1 MKTSRSRQHWKSCTR
16 TNGMS
21 SSLIGRVWIGAGTLF
36 VGLGTLGI
44 FLPLL
49 PTTPFLLLAAAC
61 YARGSKR
68 FYNWLAGNR
77 WFGNYI
83 RNYREKKGIPLKI
96 KILSVSFLWATIGY
110 STFFVIDIPLVR
122 VILVLIAI
130 AVTIHIIRF
139 RTLIQWKINPVHLN
153 RLQKLAMPCAEIWSS
168 ELWPSVIAEYHRSG
182 SLYLLRKKF

>member
-1 MKTSRSRQHWKSCTR
+1 MKTSRSRQRWKSCTR
-16 TNGMS
+16 TNGTS

-61 YARGSKR
+61 YARGSER
-68 FYNWLAGNR
+68 FYDWLVGNR

-83 RNYREKKGIPLKI
+83 KNYRERKALPLRI
-96 KILSVSFLWATIGY
+96 KAFSIVLLWATIGY
-110 STFFVIDIPLVR
+110 STVFVIDIALVR

-139 RTLIQWKINPVHLN
+139 RTLIQ
-153 RLQKLAMPCAEIWSS
+153 
-168 ELWPSVIAEYHRSG
+168 
-182 SLYLLRKKF
+182 